1 LEIVSDFLR
10 QSGMARR
17 TSLPRPPAG
26 PPANAEAGAALVRE
40 FVVKLYD
47 QQDGQGVDW
56 QKIAGTLFRA
66 SFDVLAKLPAD
77 QKQAFAGRVHARSY
91 EAMMDDDTPSN
102 SGLSPADAA
111 PSNTGGLKLPTPKPP
126 R

>member
-1 LEIVSDFLR
+1 M
-10 QSGMARR
+10 GRR
-17 TSLPRPPAG
+17 TSPPHPPAA
-26 PPANAEAGAALVRE
+26 PPANAEAGAALVRD

-47 QQDGQGVDW
+47 RQDGQGVDW

-91 EAMMDDDTPSN
+91 EVMMDDPAPSN
-102 SGLSPADAA
+102 SSLPAAGAA
-111 PSNTGGLKLPTPKPP
+111 PSNTSVVKSPSPKPP